1 DGRRDHVRVR
11 RGSGAGGRVTTGLVQ
26 EHGFRAYVPLPKA
39 ERKGTGVCFSGGGYR
54 ASLFHA
60 GAVRRLNEVGLLTSA
75 DTITSVS
82 GGSIMT
88 AQLATYRRKLGNAWP
103 AAGKPAP
110 NFDEGFAEPL
120 RRFT

>member
-1 DGRRDHVRVR
+1 
-11 RGSGAGGRVTTGLVQ
+11 VTTGIVQ

-39 ERKGTGVCFSGGGYR
+39 ERKGMGVCFSGGGYR

-88 AQLATYRRKLGNAWP
+88 AQLATYR
-103 AAGKPAP
+103 
-110 NFDEGFAEPL
+110 
-120 RRFT
+120 